1 MGDRRKK
8 YGVSPDMQ
16 ACPVET
22 TLDVIGGKWKGIILY
37 QLLNGTRRFNEFRR
51 LNPGITQFMLTLQLR
66 ELERDGIIHREI
78 YKEVPPRVEYS
89 LTDFG
94 RTLEPVIMS
103 MKAWGESYKVRLN
116 ENPTYKGRRVKGKLS
131 SNLSSG
137 AGMFE

>member
-37 QLLNGTRRFNEFRR
+37 QLLNGTKRFNEFRR

-116 ENPTYKGRRVKGKLS
+116 ENQTIQGEES
-131 SNLSSG
+131 
-137 AGMFE
+137 

>member
-1 MGDRRKK
+1 MGDRRNK
-8 YGVSPDMQ
+8 YGASPDMQ

-37 QLLNGTRRFNEFRR
+37 QLLDGTKRFNEFRR

-78 YKEVPPRVEYS
+78 YKEIPPKVEYS

-103 MKAWGESYKVRLN
+103 MKAWGESYKVRLD
-116 ENPTYKGRRVKGKLS
+116 ENRTIQGEES
-131 SNLSSG
+131 
-137 AGMFE
+137 

>member
-8 YGVSPDMQ
+8 YGASPDMQ

-37 QLLNGTRRFNEFRR
+37 QLLNGTKRFNEFRR

-94 RTLEPVIMS
+94 RTLEPIIMS

-116 ENPTYKGRRVKGKLS
+116 ENRSTQGEES
-131 SNLSSG
+131 
-137 AGMFE
+137 

>member
-8 YGVSPDMQ
+8 YGASPDMQ

-37 QLLNGTRRFNEFRR
+37 QLLNGTKRFNEFRR

-94 RTLEPVIMS
+94 RTLEPIIMS

-116 ENPTYKGRRVKGKLS
+116 ENRSIQGEES
-131 SNLSSG
+131 
-137 AGMFE
+137 

>member
-1 MGDRRKK
+1 MGDRRNK
-8 YGVSPDMQ
+8 YGMRPDMQ

-37 QLLNGTRRFNEFRR
+37 QLLDGTKRFNEFRR

-103 MKAWGESYKVRLN
+103 MKAWGESYKARLD
-116 ENPTYKGRRVKGKLS
+116 ENRTIQAEDS
-131 SNLSSG
+131 
-137 AGMFE
+137 

>member
-8 YGVSPDMQ
+8 YGASPDMQ

-37 QLLNGTRRFNEFRR
+37 QLLNGTKRFNEFRR

-94 RTLEPVIMS
+94 RTLEPIIMS
-103 MKAWGESYKVRLN
+103 MKVWGESYKVRLN
-116 ENPTYKGRRVKGKLS
+116 ENSAIQGEES
-131 SNLSSG
+131 
-137 AGMFE
+137 

>member
-1 MGDRRKK
+1 MGDRRNK
-8 YGVSPDMQ
+8 YGASPDMQ

-22 TLDVIGGKWKGIILY
+22 TLDVVGGKWKGIILY
-37 QLLNGTRRFNEFRR
+37 QLLDGTKRFNEFRR

-78 YKEVPPRVEYS
+78 YKEIPPKVEYS

-103 MKAWGESYKVRLN
+103 MKAWGESYKMRLD
-116 ENPTYKGRRVKGKLS
+116 ENRTIQGEES
-131 SNLSSG
+131 
-137 AGMFE
+137 

>member
-1 MGDRRKK
+1 MGDRRNK

-37 QLLNGTRRFNEFRR
+37 QLLDGTKRFNEFRR

-78 YKEVPPRVEYS
+78 FKEVPPRVEYS

-94 RTLEPVIMS
+94 RTLEPVITS
-103 MKAWGESYKVRLN
+103 MKAWGESYKERLN
-116 ENPTYKGRRVKGKLS
+116 ENRTISQGEEG
-131 SNLSSG
+131 
-137 AGMFE
+137 

>member
-22 TLDVIGGKWKGIILY
+22 TLDVIGGKWKGILLY
-37 QLLNGTRRFNEFRR
+37 QLLNGTKRFNEFRR

-94 RTLEPVIMS
+94 RTLEPIIML
-103 MKAWGESYKVRLN
+103 MKAWGESYKVRLT
-116 ENPTYKGRRVKGKLS
+116 ENRTIQGEES
-131 SNLSSG
+131 
-137 AGMFE
+137 

>member
-1 MGDRRKK
+1 MGDRRNK
-8 YGVSPDMQ
+8 YGIRPDMQ

-37 QLLNGTRRFNEFRR
+37 QLLDGTKRFNEFRR

-103 MKAWGESYKVRLN
+103 MKAWGESYKARLD
-116 ENPTYKGRRVKGKLS
+116 ENRTIQAEDSPL
-131 SNLSSG
+131 
-137 AGMFE
+137 

>member
-1 MGDRRKK
+1 MGDRRNK

-37 QLLNGTRRFNEFRR
+37 QLLDGTKRFNEFRR

-66 ELERDGIIHREI
+66 ELERDGIVHREI

-94 RTLEPVIMS
+94 KTLEPVIMS
-103 MKAWGESYKVRLN
+103 MKAWGESYKIKLDENRAVEGEKDEVVRR
-116 ENPTYKGRRVKGKLS
+116 E
-131 SNLSSG
+131 
-137 AGMFE
+137 

>member
-8 YGVSPDMQ
+8 YGVSPDLQ

-37 QLLNGTRRFNEFRR
+37 QLLDGTKRFNEFRR

-78 YKEVPPRVEYS
+78 YKEVPPKVEYS

-103 MKAWGESYKVRLN
+103 MRAWGESYKMRLDKN
-116 ENPTYKGRRVKGKLS
+116 RTIQGEES
-131 SNLSSG
+131 
-137 AGMFE
+137 

>member
-1 MGDRRKK
+1 MGDRRNR

-37 QLLNGTRRFNEFRR
+37 QLLGGTKRFNEFRR

-66 ELERDGIIHREI
+66 ELERDGIIHREV
-78 YKEVPPRVEYS
+78 YKEVPPKVEYS

-103 MKAWGESYKVRLN
+103 MKAWGESYKVRLDQN
-116 ENPTYKGRRVKGKLS
+116 RTIQGEES
-131 SNLSSG
+131 
-137 AGMFE
+137 

>member
-1 MGDRRKK
+1 MGDRRNK
-8 YGVSPDMQ
+8 YGASPDMQ

-37 QLLNGTRRFNEFRR
+37 QLLNGTKRFNEFRR

-94 RTLEPVIMS
+94 RTLEPIIMS
-103 MKAWGESYKVRLN
+103 MKAWGESYKVRLT
-116 ENPTYKGRRVKGKLS
+116 ENRAIQGEES
-131 SNLSSG
+131 
-137 AGMFE
+137 

>member
-8 YGVSPDMQ
+8 YGVSPDLQ

-37 QLLNGTRRFNEFRR
+37 QLLNGTKRFNEFRR

-94 RTLEPVIMS
+94 RTLGPLIMS
-103 MKAWGESYKVRLN
+103 MKAWGESYKVWLN
-116 ENPTYKGRRVKGKLS
+116 EHRATQGEES
-131 SNLSSG
+131 
-137 AGMFE
+137 

>member
-1 MGDRRKK
+1 MGDRRNK
-8 YGVSPDMQ
+8 YGMRPDMQ

-37 QLLNGTRRFNEFRR
+37 QLLDGTKRFNEFRR

-103 MKAWGESYKVRLN
+103 MKAWGDSYKARLD
-116 ENPTYKGRRVKGKLS
+116 ENRTIQAEES
-131 SNLSSG
+131 
-137 AGMFE
+137 

>member
-1 MGDRRKK
+1 MGDRRNK
-8 YGVSPDMQ
+8 YGESPDMQ

-37 QLLNGTRRFNEFRR
+37 QLLDGTKRFNEFRR

-66 ELERDGIIHREI
+66 ELERDGIIHREV

-94 RTLEPVIMS
+94 RTLEPVIMA
-103 MKAWGESYKVRLN
+103 MKAWGESYKVRLD
-116 ENPTYKGRRVKGKLS
+116 ENRTIQGEEGERY
-131 SNLSSG
+131 
-137 AGMFE
+137 

>member
-8 YGVSPDMQ
+8 YGASPDMQ

-37 QLLNGTRRFNEFRR
+37 QLLNGTKRFNEFRR

-103 MKAWGESYKVRLN
+103 MKVWGESYKVRLN
-116 ENPTYKGRRVKGKLS
+116 ENSAIQGEES
-131 SNLSSG
+131 
-137 AGMFE
+137 

>member
-1 MGDRRKK
+1 MGDRRNK
-8 YGVSPDMQ
+8 YGASPNMA

-37 QLLNGTRRFNEFRR
+37 HLIDGTKRFNEFRR

-66 ELERDGIIHREI
+66 ELERDGIIHREV

-94 RTLEPVIMS
+94 KTLVPIIVS
-103 MKAWGESYKVRLN
+103 MKEWGEIYKIRLN
-116 ENPTYKGRRVKGKLS
+116 EIRTPQGED
-131 SNLSSG
+131 
-137 AGMFE
+137 A